1 MKIKAYG
8 KVNISLDVVGKRE
21 DGYHLLSMIMQNI
34 DLYDEIEVEKQECG
48 IILEC
53 NKSYVPVDNRNLAY
67 KAAEIF
73 KERYDIVDGVKINIE
88 KNIPVSAGLAGGST
102 DAAAVLKVMNKL
114 FNVNATEEE
123 LMELGLKLGADIP
136 YCIHGGT
143 ALCEGIGEI
152 ITPIKPFRDK
162 IVVLVKPAFGVS
174 TKEVYKNF
182 NLEKVKQHP
191 KTAEIINAIEN
202 DDLNFVASNMKNLL
216 ENVTLRKHKILIK
229 IKEEMNACGAINSMM
244 SGSGP
249 TVFGLFETKAA
260 ARKAQD
266 RIRRKALA
274 KQVYVTNVHGAGRN

>member
-244 SGSGP
+244 SGSGT
-249 TVFGLFETKAA
+249 TVFAFFDDML
-260 ARKAQD
+260 KAQRCFEKMKKKYSD
-266 RIRRKALA
+266 IFITRTI
-274 KQVYVTNVHGAGRN
+274 

>member
-34 DLYDEIEVEKQECG
+34 DLYDEIEVEKQQCG
-48 IILEC
+48 ITLEC

-102 DAAAVLKVMNKL
+102 DAAAVLKVMNEL

-249 TVFGLFETKAA
+249 TVFAFFDDML
-260 ARKAQD
+260 KAQRCFEKMKKKYSD
-266 RIRRKALA
+266 VFITRTI
-274 KQVYVTNVHGAGRN
+274 

>member
-249 TVFGLFETKAA
+249 TVFAFFDDML
-260 ARKAQD
+260 KAQRCYEKMKED
-266 RIRRKALA
+266 YREVFLTRTI
-274 KQVYVTNVHGAGRN
+274 

>member
-202 DDLNFVASNMKNLL
+202 DNLNFVASNMKNLL

-249 TVFGLFETKAA
+249 TVFAFFDDML
-260 ARKAQD
+260 KAQKCFEKMKKKYSD
-266 RIRRKALA
+266 VFITRTI
-274 KQVYVTNVHGAGRN
+274 

>member
-34 DLYDEIEVEKQECG
+34 DLYDEIGVEKQECG

-152 ITPIKPFRDK
+152 ITPIKSFKDK
-162 IVVLVKPAFGVS
+162 IIVLVKPAFGVS

-249 TVFGLFETKAA
+249 TVFAFFDDML
-260 ARKAQD
+260 KAQKCFEKMKKKYSD
-266 RIRRKALA
+266 VFITRTI
-274 KQVYVTNVHGAGRN
+274 

>member
-1 MKIKAYG
+1 MKGFEYIKIKAYG

-249 TVFGLFETKAA
+249 TVFAFFDDML
-260 ARKAQD
+260 KAQRCFEKMKKKYSD
-266 RIRRKALA
+266 VFITRTI
-274 KQVYVTNVHGAGRN
+274 

>member
-249 TVFGLFETKAA
+249 TVFAFFDDML
-260 ARKAQD
+260 KAQRCFEKMKKKYSD
-266 RIRRKALA
+266 IFITRTI
-274 KQVYVTNVHGAGRN
+274 

>member
-249 TVFGLFETKAA
+249 TVFAFFDDML
-260 ARKAQD
+260 KAQRCFEKMKKKYSD
-266 RIRRKALA
+266 VFKTRTI
-274 KQVYVTNVHGAGRN
+274 

>member
-1 MKIKAYG
+1 MKIKSYG

-249 TVFGLFETKAA
+249 TVFAFFDDML
-260 ARKAQD
+260 KAQRCFEKMKKKYSD
-266 RIRRKALA
+266 VFITRTI
-274 KQVYVTNVHGAGRN
+274 

>member
-73 KERYDIVDGVKINIE
+73 KERYDIVDGVKIKIE

-249 TVFGLFETKAA
+249 TVFAFFDDML
-260 ARKAQD
+260 KAQRCFEKMKKKYSD
-266 RIRRKALA
+266 VFITRTI
-274 KQVYVTNVHGAGRN
+274 

>member
-1 MKIKAYG
+1 MKIKAYC

-202 DDLNFVASNMKNLL
+202 DNLNFVASNMKNLL

-249 TVFGLFETKAA
+249 TVFAFFDDML
-260 ARKAQD
+260 KAQRCFEKMKKKYSD
-266 RIRRKALA
+266 VFITRTI
-274 KQVYVTNVHGAGRN
+274 

>member
-249 TVFGLFETKAA
+249 TVFAFFDDML
-260 ARKAQD
+260 KAQRCFENMKKKYSD
-266 RIRRKALA
+266 VFITRTI
-274 KQVYVTNVHGAGRN
+274 

>member
-1 MKIKAYG
+1 MSSIELKSRAKI
-8 KVNISLDVVGKRE
+8 NLSIDVLGKRE
-21 DGYHLLSMIMQNI
+21 DGYHLVEMIMQTI
-34 DLYDEIEVEKQECG
+34 DLYDIIKIKEIEIDEININSNSSDIPLNENNIV
-48 IILEC
+48 
-53 NKSYVPVDNRNLAY
+53 Y
-67 KAAEIF
+67 KAAKVLKDQFNIKNGVEIF
-73 KERYDIVDGVKINIE
+73 IE

-249 TVFGLFETKAA
+249 TVFAFFDDML
-260 ARKAQD
+260 KAQRCFEKMKKKYSD
-266 RIRRKALA
+266 VFITRTI
-274 KQVYVTNVHGAGRN
+274 

>member
-249 TVFGLFETKAA
+249 TVFAFFDDML
-260 ARKAQD
+260 KAQECYD
-266 RIRRKALA
+266 EMKKKYSDVFITRTI
-274 KQVYVTNVHGAGRN
+274 

>member
-191 KTAEIINAIEN
+191 KTAEIINVIEN
-202 DDLNFVASNMKNLL
+202 DDLNFVASNVKNLL

-249 TVFGLFETKAA
+249 TVFAFFDDML
-260 ARKAQD
+260 KAQRCFEKMKKKYSD
-266 RIRRKALA
+266 VFITRTI
-274 KQVYVTNVHGAGRN
+274 

>member
-249 TVFGLFETKAA
+249 TVLAFFDDML
-260 ARKAQD
+260 KAQRCFQKMKKKYSD
-266 RIRRKALA
+266 VFITRTI
-274 KQVYVTNVHGAGRN
+274 

>member
-34 DLYDEIEVEKQECG
+34 DLYDEIEVEKQQCG
-48 IILEC
+48 ITLEC

-102 DAAAVLKVMNKL
+102 DAAAVLKVMNEL

-152 ITPIKPFRDK
+152 ITPIKSFKDK
-162 IVVLVKPAFGVS
+162 IIVLVKPAFGVS

-191 KTAEIINAIEN
+191 KTSEIINAIEN
-202 DDLNFVASNMKNLL
+202 DDLNFVANNMKNLL

-249 TVFGLFETKAA
+249 TVFAFFDDML
-260 ARKAQD
+260 KAQRCFEKMKKKYSD
-266 RIRRKALA
+266 VFITRTI
-274 KQVYVTNVHGAGRN
+274 

>member
-34 DLYDEIEVEKQECG
+34 DLYDEIEVEKQQCG
-48 IILEC
+48 ITLEC

-102 DAAAVLKVMNKL
+102 DAAAVLKVMNEL

-152 ITPIKPFRDK
+152 ITPIKSFRDK
-162 IVVLVKPAFGVS
+162 IIVLVKPAFGVS

-249 TVFGLFETKAA
+249 TVFAFFDDML
-260 ARKAQD
+260 KAQRCFEKMKKKYSD
-266 RIRRKALA
+266 VFITRTI
-274 KQVYVTNVHGAGRN
+274 

>member
-143 ALCEGIGEI
+143 ALCQGIGEI

-249 TVFGLFETKAA
+249 TVFAFFDDML
-260 ARKAQD
+260 KAQRCFEKMKKKYSD
-266 RIRRKALA
+266 VFITRTI
-274 KQVYVTNVHGAGRN
+274 

>member
-249 TVFGLFETKAA
+249 TVFAFFDDML
-260 ARKAQD
+260 KAQECYD
-266 RIRRKALA
+266 EMKKKYKDVFISRTI
-274 KQVYVTNVHGAGRN
+274 

>member
-182 NLEKVKQHP
+182 NLEKVKQNP

-249 TVFGLFETKAA
+249 TVFAFFDDML
-260 ARKAQD
+260 KAQRCFEKMKKKYSD
-266 RIRRKALA
+266 VFITRTI
-274 KQVYVTNVHGAGRN
+274 

>member
-73 KERYDIVDGVKINIE
+73 KERYDVVDGVKINIE

-249 TVFGLFETKAA
+249 TVFAFFDDML
-260 ARKAQD
+260 KAQRCFEKMKKKYSD
-266 RIRRKALA
+266 VFITRTI
-274 KQVYVTNVHGAGRN
+274 

>member
-162 IVVLVKPAFGVS
+162 IVVLGKPAFGVS

-191 KTAEIINAIEN
+191 KTAEIINDIEN

-249 TVFGLFETKAA
+249 TVFAFFDDML
-260 ARKAQD
+260 KAQRCFEKMKKKYSD
-266 RIRRKALA
+266 VFITRTI
-274 KQVYVTNVHGAGRN
+274 